1 MEQSKMFV
9 WTANS
14 GKCEGLKKIEEG
26 ENMARG
32 NSSFFQFPSPPS
44 GSRLLLK
51 LPK

>member
-9 WTANS
+9 WMANS

-32 NSSFFQFPSPPS
+32 NRGRFSNSHP
-44 GSRLLLK
+44 
-51 LPK
+51 LPLEVVYF